1 MENIRKII
9 KEHLLLER
17 RIAQL
22 SDNFTLNFGFD
33 VSTSK
38 HTRDRLNL
46 GRSGISGRVMSNEEI
61 IYVIEKFKRDIAE
74 HIINGDI
81 LDGDEFVIKDSETN
95 IDCAIIA
102 QIIDNF
108 YWSLLVKTIFPSS
121 ENFSLL
127 TGPNQLILTK

>member
-22 SDNFTLNFGFD
+22 SDNFTVNFGFD

-46 GRSGISGRVMSNEEI
+46 GRSGISGRLMSN
-61 IYVIEKFKRDIAE
+61 
-74 HIINGDI
+74 
-81 LDGDEFVIKDSETN
+81 
-95 IDCAIIA
+95 
-102 QIIDNF
+102 
-108 YWSLLVKTIFPSS
+108 
-121 ENFSLL
+121 
-127 TGPNQLILTK
+127 